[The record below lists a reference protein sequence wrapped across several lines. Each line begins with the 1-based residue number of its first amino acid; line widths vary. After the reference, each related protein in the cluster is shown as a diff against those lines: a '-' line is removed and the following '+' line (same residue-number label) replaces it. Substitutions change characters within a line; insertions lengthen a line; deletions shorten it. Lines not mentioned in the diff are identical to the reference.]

1 MSKKKKDKF
10 DLKLD
15 FTDSL
20 KNIEK
25 LSKEAIK
32 ELTKLTED
40 MLNVASDVKKEY
52 DVDSKFDEALSE
64 MSGSITQIHENSPF
78 LDEIFQ
84 GDSWKKV
91 IKTDVPPMPNTKT
104 KKEDKNEK

>member
-1 MSKKKKDKF
+1 M
-10 DLKLD
+10 
-15 FTDSL
+15 
-20 KNIEK
+20 EK
-25 LSKEAIK
+25 ENN
-32 ELTKLTED
+32 LTEKQQEE
-40 MLNVASDVKKEY
+40 LKKAL
-52 DVDSKFDEALSE
+52 DDIVDEAKNVVEDYTKNPSE
-64 MSGSITQIHENSPF
+64 ISGSVIEIHENSPF